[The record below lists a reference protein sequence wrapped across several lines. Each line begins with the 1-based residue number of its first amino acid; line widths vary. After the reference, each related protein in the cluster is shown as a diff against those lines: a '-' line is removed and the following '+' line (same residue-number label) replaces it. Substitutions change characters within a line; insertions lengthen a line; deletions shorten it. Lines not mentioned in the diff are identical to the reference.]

1 MLTNNQNENPKKPLV
16 TNFIRNLL
24 PFGVRSQQGSTLP
37 MAIGLGSAMMV
48 VGTLAIMK
56 GGQENTNTTSSEQ
69 TKQALAIAEGG
80 VENTLYKFTQGEK
93 GANKYLLLAQYDKY
107 NGGWK
112 TPTDEDVLKKL
123 SNGKTDKS
131 GNPVIEQANGC
142 NSENGT
148 AVLDTSK
155 DPEDLYKPIISNA
168 GATFDGGKIGQD
180 SFELLSSKYNKNN
193 ESTEFEI
200 VGKKANNPSQAKYT
214 VVVPVAITPPTIN
227 TTNSPATAAGL
238 MAKDMNTKG
247 MAIFTNT
254 SICTDPETGG
264 SCGSDITIS
273 DASYCSDGVLGVD
286 TSKDYS
292 SLSNNEQGEYSQLEK
307 MMGVDKNGFRAPD
320 NKKPSNI
327 VITSTEIPATPVA
340 PSGAKILY
348 VDMSTGAI
356 TTQVMANLPNQNVV
370 ASSSQWRNLFSSAF
384 SHLWQWIDA
393 PAYAQSSPSDLV
405 NIAKSNASQIANL
418 ASANPSNSSIQTANQ
433 TASSAVADAE
443 KALADLVAEQG
454 KKNPSQRKI
463 DAYLATIN
471 TAITTTTTQLAIAQA
486 QAAIASS
493 GGSGSSSG
501 SSSGS
506 NGSGSSGTSYTIRM
520 DKKDVYID
528 LDQEP
533 FASAFIEEMVDGEL
547 YHAIYIQAQNLDSV
561 GDDINVVID
570 KTALENITVNGKNID
585 AEKMIVRL
593 YVSENT
599 SLGGNS
605 SVNVYNSSD
614 KRITG
619 STEDERKQ
627 IASLRIIGGNA
638 DGTPVGDLA
647 WTMKGTVCIMGH
659 IHAPTATVSL
669 PQGNGCGNSGG
680 QTPISLNT
688 VAADE
693 YGSGNYVS
701 IGSSVGT
708 PNVFGAIWVKNFT
721 NSSNGASGAFYENP
735 SLTQNL
741 IAEFGNAYPSIGGS
755 TEGNAQINLEL
766 TRRIVRDKV
775 N

>member
-1 MLTNNQNENPKKPLV
+1 MLTNNQNKNQKKPLV

-37 MAIGLGSAMMV
+37 MAIGLGSAMMI
-48 VGTLAIMK
+48 VGAVAVMK
-56 GGQENTNTTSSEQ
+56 GGQESTNTTSSEQ

-93 GANKYLLLAQYDKY
+93 GANKFLLLAKYDKK
-107 NGGWK
+107 NGKWEA
-112 TPTDEDVLKKL
+112 PTDEDVLKKL

-131 GNPVIEQANGC
+131 GNSVIEQANGC
-142 NSENGT
+142 SEENGT
-148 AVLDTSK
+148 TVLDTSK
-155 DPEDLYKPIISNA
+155 DPEDFYQPIISEA
-168 GATFDGGKIGQD
+168 GTIFDGGTIGQD
-180 SFELLSSKYNKNN
+180 SFELLSSEYNKND

-200 VGKKANNPSQAKYT
+200 VGKKANNLAQAKYT
-214 VVVPVAITPPTIN
+214 VTVPVTITPPTID
-227 TTNSPATAAGL
+227 TTSTPATAAGL

-264 SCGSDITIS
+264 NCGNDITIS

-286 TSKDYS
+286 TNKNYS
-292 SLSNNEQGEYSQLEK
+292 SLSSDEQGEYSQLEK

-327 VITSTEIPATPVA
+327 IITSTEIPATPVA

-348 VDMSTGAI
+348 VNMSTGAI
-356 TTQVMANLPNQNVV
+356 TSQTMANLPNKNVV
-370 ASSSQWRNLFSSAF
+370 ASSSQWKNLFSSAF
-384 SHLWQWIDA
+384 SNLWHWIDT
-393 PAYAQSSPSDLV
+393 PAYAQ
-405 NIAKSNASQIANL
+405 NN
-418 ASANPSNSSIQTANQ
+418 NS
-433 TASSAVADAE
+433 
-443 KALADLVAEQG
+443 
-454 KKNPSQRKI
+454 KNSK
-463 DAYLATIN
+463 N
-471 TAITTTTTQLAIAQA
+471 
-486 QAAIASS
+486 SKN
-493 GGSGSSSG
+493 
-501 SSSGS
+501 S
-506 NGSGSSGTSYTIRM
+506 NGSPTSGNTIRM
-520 DKKDVYID
+520 DNKSVYID
-528 LDQEP
+528 LHEEP
-533 FASAFIEEMVDGEL
+533 FASAFVEEMVDGEL
-547 YHAIYIQAQNLDSV
+547 YHSIYIQAQNVDSV
-561 GDDINVVID
+561 KDDINVVIN
-570 KTALENITVNGKNID
+570 KSELEKITINSKNID
-585 AEKMIVRL
+585 AEKIIVRL
-593 YVSENT
+593 YISENT

-605 SVNVYNSSD
+605 AVNVYNGSD
-614 KRITG
+614 NRITG

-638 DGTPVGDLA
+638 DGTPVGDLT

-721 NSSNGASGAFYENP
+721 NSSNGASSAFYENP

-766 TRRIVRDKV
+766 TRKIVRETV